1 MAPADLV
8 SWELSSLQCCLFLVT
23 SRGRSIKLGLCMC
36 AKSLHSCLTFC
47 DPMDCRPPGSS
58 VHGILQ
64 SRILE
69 WVAMPFSTARSL
81 GLFIRASVEILRTS
95 PPMFQT
101 SHKDSHLLIPLSQGL
116 RFQHMNFMRCK
127 NSDHNIG

>member
-8 SWELSSLQCCLFLVT
+8 SWDLSSSQCCLFLVT

-36 AKSLHSCLTFC
+36 ANSLQSCLAFC
-47 DPMDCRPPGSS
+47 DPMDYSPPGSS

-81 GLFIRASVEILRTS
+81 GLFYKGISGNLEDFTHHVPNISQTLSSPNTIILGVKVSTYEFDVMQKSR
-95 PPMFQT
+95 P
-101 SHKDSHLLIPLSQGL
+101 
-116 RFQHMNFMRCK
+116 
-127 NSDHNIG
+127 